1 MDFMPFCAIDNKEL
15 WLMVLNQTGLLL
27 YPKALAVLDPLF
39 ALHTNDITSDTLQ
52 MTVFVIAKLRMWRIY
67 NETSEGY

>member
-15 WLMVLNQTGLLL
+15 SLMVLNQTGLLL

-39 ALHTNDITSDTLQ
+39 SLHTNDITSDTLQ
-52 MTVFVIAKLRMWRIY
+52 MTVFVIANSTTPRLYSQW
-67 NETSEGY
+67 